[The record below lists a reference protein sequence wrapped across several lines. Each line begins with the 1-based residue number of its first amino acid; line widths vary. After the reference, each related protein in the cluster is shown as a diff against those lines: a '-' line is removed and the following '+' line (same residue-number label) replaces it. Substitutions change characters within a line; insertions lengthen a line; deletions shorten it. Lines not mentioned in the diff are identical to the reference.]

1 MGAPPGIAPVQV
13 HTQDAARS
21 SDPSLSVIVPVVTRA
36 NDLTAILDAFV
47 AAVSPVTTRY
57 EFIFVFDGGFG
68 APPDALVAR
77 SRADRRVRLLRF
89 AHAFGET
96 AALQAGIAASRG
108 RVLLTVPPYFQV
120 QPQGVRQLLEAVRE
134 GADVAVARRSPRRD
148 GWLNRLQAGMFHA
161 LAHGVSAG
169 PFHDLGCG
177 VRAMRREVAES
188 LRLYGD
194 LHRFIPALA
203 LREGYTVTEI
213 PLPQHPADA
222 RARVYGPGVYVRRLL
237 DLMTFFFL
245 AKFTEKPLRF
255 FGLLGSTFFAAGGV
269 ITLVLLAQR
278 LGGTPIANRPM
289 LLLGVLLLAL
299 GVQFVGL
306 GLVGEIIV
314 YLRAPYRRSYR
325 IRETL

>member
-1 MGAPPGIAPVQV
+1 MGVPTRVAPAQTPARKVG
-13 HTQDAARS
+13 RS
-21 SDPSLSVIVPVVTRA
+21 STPSLSMIVPVVRRA
-36 NDLTAILDAFV
+36 NDLTAILDAF
-47 AAVSPVTTRY
+47 AGAVSPVTTHY
-57 EFIFVFDGGFG
+57 EFVFVFDGGFG
-68 APPDALVAR
+68 APPKELVAR
-77 SRADRRVRLLRF
+77 SRRDRRVRILQF
-89 AHAFGET
+89 AHTFGET
-96 AALQAGIAASRG
+96 AALQAGIAASQG
-108 RVLLTVPPYFQV
+108 SVLLTVPPYFQV
-120 QPQGVRQLLEAVRE
+120 HPQGVRQLLEAVRD

-148 GWLNRLQAGMFHA
+148 GWLNRLQARVFHA
-161 LAHGVSAG
+161 LVHGVSAG
-169 PFHDLGCG
+169 RFHDLGCG

-255 FGLLGSTFFAAGGV
+255 FGLLGSTFFATGGV